1 CYPTDDPNLF
11 AYNVL
16 LTVGGF

>member
-1 CYPTDDPNLF
+1 M

-16 LTVGGF
+16 L